1 VHHSWF
7 IVDEF
12 QELVANGVVTPRTD
26 SMSKKLYVGN
36 LSYSTDGSSLESLFS
51 QYGEI
56 VSVNI
61 VTDRVTGRARG
72 FGFVEMGTEEAAQ
85 AAIQGL
91 NGVELDGR
99 QLRVNEAQ
107 DNRDR
112 NKEFRPRH
120 DRF

>member
-1 VHHSWF
+1 
-7 IVDEF
+7 
-12 QELVANGVVTPRTD
+12 
-26 SMSKKLYVGN
+26 MSKKLYVCN

>member
-1 VHHSWF
+1 
-7 IVDEF
+7 
-12 QELVANGVVTPRTD
+12 
-26 SMSKKLYVGN
+26 MSKKLYVGN
-36 LSYSTDGSSLESLFS
+36 LSYNTDAASLESLFS

-61 VTDRVTGRARG
+61 ITDRMTGRARG
-72 FGFVEMGTEEAAQ
+72 FGFVEMATPEAAQ
-85 AAIQGL
+85 AAIAGL

-112 NKEFRPRH
+112 DRPRGGH
-120 DRF
+120 GGGAGGGGGGGMRPRNSDRY

>member
-1 VHHSWF
+1 MHHSWF